1 MTQGLALRG
10 VSKRYGTVE
19 VLKPLDLEVG
29 ANEFLT
35 ILGPSGSGKTTIL
48 RLVGGFTEPTSGMI
62 SLAGQDITTL
72 PINQRPCH
80 TVFQDYALFP
90 HMTVTE
96 NVGYGL
102 LVRGTPKTEA
112 RSRIAQVLEV
122 VGLGQLAGR
131 YPAQLSGG
139 QRQRTALAR
148 AIVLEPKLVLLDEPL
163 GALDAELRRQMQ
175 EFLKALQRR
184 IKTAFLFVTHDQEE
198 AITMSDRIV
207 VMRLGAIEQ
216 VGTPQEIY
224 WRPRTAFVAGF
235 FGDNNLIE
243 VEAEPRA
250 NGLARI
256 AGPLGNMDV
265 PAAPDATGRCLLA
278 LRPESLTLQDG
289 EAGGDVRVI
298 VGEAADLV
306 FTGGTSRLMVR
317 IAALPDQPLRVQL
330 TSRPGGNAPAPGSP
344 VRIGFRPSEAAVV
357 PA

>member
-1 MTQGLALRG
+1 MTQGLVLEG
-10 VSKRYGTVE
+10 VGKRYGPVE
-19 VLKPLDLEVG
+19 VLRPLDLEVG
-29 ANEFLT
+29 PDEFLT

-48 RLVGGFTEPTSGMI
+48 RLVGGFTDPSSGRI
-62 SLAGQDITTL
+62 SLTGQDITGL
-72 PINQRPCH
+72 PINRRPCH

-90 HMTVTE
+90 HMTVAE

-102 LVRGTPKTEA
+102 LVRGTPRSEA
-112 RSRIAQVLEV
+112 HARIGQVLEV
-122 VGLGQLAGR
+122 VGLGRLAAR

-175 EFLKALQRR
+175 EFLKSLQRR

-235 FGDNNLIE
+235 FGDNNLIQ
-243 VEAEPRA
+243 VQAEPGA
-250 NGLARI
+250 NGMARI
-256 AGPLGNMDV
+256 AGPLGTMDV
-265 PAAPDATGRCLLA
+265 PATAGTRGPGLLA
-278 LRPESLTLQDG
+278 LRPESLTLLDG
-289 EAGGDVRVI
+289 EPEGEVRAI
-298 VGEAADLV
+298 AGEAADLI
-306 FTGGTSRLMVR
+306 FTGGTSRLMVKVP
-317 IAALPDQPLRVQL
+317 ALPDQPLRVQI
-330 TSRPGGNAPAPGSP
+330 TSRPGDHAPAPGTP
-344 VRIGFRPSEAAVV
+344 VRIAFRPAEAAVV